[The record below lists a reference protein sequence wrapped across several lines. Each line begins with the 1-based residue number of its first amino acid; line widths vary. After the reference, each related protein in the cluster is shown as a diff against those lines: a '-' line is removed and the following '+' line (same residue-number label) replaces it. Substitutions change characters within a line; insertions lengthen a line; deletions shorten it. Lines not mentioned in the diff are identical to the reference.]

1 MEGIK
6 YGEYISPDLSKVLLK
21 YVTRQDLTEVHKQT
35 GVSASNLNQIR
46 TMNNVVT
53 ERSGQAINRLLQIAY
68 KKAEIEEKEAKKGK
82 KHIKQILDCI

>member
-6 YGEYISPDLSKVLLK
+6 YGEYISPDLSRVLLK

-53 ERSGQAINRLLQIAY
+53 ERSGQAMNRLLQIAY

-82 KHIKQILDCI
+82 KHIRQILDCI

>member
-6 YGEYISPDLSKVLLK
+6 YGKYISQDLSKMLLK

-46 TMNNVVT
+46 TMNNIVT
-53 ERSGQAINRLLQIAY
+53 ERSGKAINILLQIAY
-68 KKAEIEEKEAKKGK
+68 KNAELEEKEARKGK
-82 KHIKQILDCI
+82 RQIKQILDCI

>member
-6 YGEYISPDLSKVLLK
+6 YGEYISPCLSKMLLK
-21 YVTRQDLTEVHKQT
+21 YVTRQDLTEVHKLT

-53 ERSGQAINRLLQIAY
+53 ERSGQAMNKLLQIAY
-68 KKAEIEEKEAKKGK
+68 RKAELEEKEARKGK
-82 KHIKQILDCI
+82 QQIKKLLDCI